1 MASHTD
7 MNKVEK
13 CFVFMCCVGNKEKK
27 TLQQDE
33 MVQYLSAD
41 RKDILHVSYRNK

>member
-1 MASHTD
+1 MLKTF
-7 MNKVEK
+7 
-13 CFVFMCCVGNKEKK
+13 CFTVLRWQHERG

-41 RKDILHVSYRNK
+41 IKDI